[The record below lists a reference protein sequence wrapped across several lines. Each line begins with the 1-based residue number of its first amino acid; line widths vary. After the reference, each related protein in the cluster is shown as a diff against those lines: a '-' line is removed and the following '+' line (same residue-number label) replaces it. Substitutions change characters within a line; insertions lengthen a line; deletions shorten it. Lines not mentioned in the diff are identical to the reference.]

1 MNSRCKP
8 FLLPLG
14 PWLLLCALTGAAFAL
29 AGCAIQPVTAITL
42 SGVVRGEQTVLTGP
56 VSRDAAQLV
65 RNGAS
70 YPVSPGMVMQPGD
83 ALSTGPETSVV
94 ISYPGG
100 ARAYIRPNTRVR
112 IGSII
117 DDIGKV
123 FVKVKG
129 VFRVQTEFVIAGS
142 EGTQYWVD
150 VKERQQLNV
159 VVVEGVVSLAS
170 NAASWPAR
178 ALRAGEQAVLS
189 GASAPTLYAASPAD
203 IRRET
208 DWVNSMDRRVPVQ
221 TSVSPWAIGTALG
234 LGAAILINSDGAPK
248 PGPAPT
254 QPSPRTES
262 APPTTQPSPGTVYTP
277 AGRAVIPVAPT
288 SPLR

>member
-8 FLLPLG
+8 CLPSLG
-14 PWLLLCALTGAAFAL
+14 RWLFLCALIVSTFAL
-29 AGCAIQPVTAITL
+29 PGCVTQPVTDITL
-42 SGVVRGEQTVLTGP
+42 SGLVRGEQTVLAGP

-70 YPVSPGMVMQPGD
+70 YLVSPGMVMQPGD
-83 ALSTGPETSVV
+83 ALSTGPDTSVV

-100 ARAYIRPNTRVR
+100 ARAYVYPNTRVR

-129 VFRVQTEFVIAGS
+129 SFTVRTEFVTAGS

-150 VKERQQLNV
+150 VKARQQVNV

-170 NAASWPAR
+170 NAAVWPAR

-189 GASAPTLYAASPAD
+189 GARAPTLYAASSAD

-208 DWVNSMDRRVPVQ
+208 DWVNAMDRMVPPPVGI
-221 TSVSPWAIGTALG
+221 SPALIGVG
-234 LGAAILINSDGAPK
+234 IGVMGIGIGSGIFNDGAGK
-248 PGPAPT
+248 SGPAPRPPPSNNLPT
-254 QPSPRTES
+254 QPPYGN
-262 APPTTQPSPGTVYTP
+262 QPK
-277 AGRAVIPVAPT
+277 
-288 SPLR
+288 

>member
-1 MNSRCKP
+1 MNSRRKP
-8 FLLPLG
+8 FLPPLG
-14 PWLLLCALTGAAFAL
+14 RWLLLCALIGAAIAL
-29 AGCAIQPVTAITL
+29 AGCAIQPVTDITL
-42 SGVVRGEQTVLTGP
+42 SGVVRGEQAVLTAP

-83 ALSTGPETSVV
+83 ALSTGPDISVV

-100 ARAYIRPNTRVR
+100 ARAYVRPNTRVR

-129 VFRVQTEFVIAGS
+129 AFKVQTEFVIAGS
-142 EGTQYWVD
+142 ESTQYWVD
-150 VKERQQLNV
+150 VKERQQVNI

-170 NAASWPAR
+170 NAATWPAR
-178 ALRAGEQAVLS
+178 TLRAGEQAVLS

-208 DWVNSMDRRVPVQ
+208 DWVNSMDRLVPVQ
-221 TSVSPWAIGTALG
+221 TSISPAMIGVG
-234 LGAAILINSDGAPK
+234 IGVIGIGVGSGIFNDGAGR
-248 PGPAPT
+248 PGPAPRR
-254 QPSPRTES
+254 PSS
-262 APPTTQPSPGTVYTP
+262 NNPPVQGGY
-277 AGRAVIPVAPT
+277 
-288 SPLR
+288 